1 MYYHTTQVSK
11 PTAHVTKRK
20 SRLKVYGG
28 VNVYMNEGETFEIEL
43 HNPKTISILAK
54 IKLNG
59 NYISTTGLVIRPGQR
74 VFLERFLDSNNKF
87 VFHTYEVKDTRL
99 NRDAIAFNGN
109 VEVEFYDEQ
118 QNPIIYANLNAGS
131 WGNGWT
137 SINTGSPVYGNTTF
151 TTSSSQAFYSNTSNL
166 SSGILRDSKIETGR
180 IEKGESSNQNFESVN
195 QNFSS
200 YVSHKVVYK
209 ILPTGSKTT
218 EVKEITNYCPECGK
232 KQKREYKFCPSCGTK
247 L

>member
-1 MYYHTTQVSK
+1 
-11 PTAHVTKRK
+11 
-20 SRLKVYGG
+20 
-28 VNVYMNEGETFEIEL
+28 MNEGETFEIEL

-87 VFHTYEVKDTRL
+87 VFHTYEVKDTRP

-118 QNPIIYANLNAGS
+118 QNVVTYPNITGTN
-131 WGNGWT
+131 WGGGLFNH
-137 SINTGSPVYGNTTF
+137 STGTPYFGDMTF
-151 TTSSSQAFYSNTSNL
+151 TTSSSSSFYTNTS
-166 SSGILRDSKIETGR
+166 SVSSKIETGR
-180 IEKGESSNQNFESVN
+180 IEKGQLSDQDFVSVN
-195 QNFSS
+195 ENFSQ

-209 ILPTGSKTT
+209 ILPVGNKTT
-218 EVKEITNYCPECGK
+218 EIQEIVNYCPECGK
-232 KQKREYKFCPSCGTK
+232 KQKKEFKFCPSCGTK